1 MQENRGKHPE
11 PSSYRQR
18 CYRLQVDVD
27 KSSLATFA
35 VTVNESDLLI
45 RAADVS
51 LKKFAKERLI
61 YYRHQLEL
69 FLEQFPEIRFQLY
82 PFDPPEHA
90 LLPKVVRQMVLA
102 GKQAGVGPMAAVAG
116 AIAEAVGRDLLDRSP
131 VVMVENGGDIFL
143 AGASAYTVGIFAG
156 QSPFSGKLGLRI
168 SRSEKFS
175 AGICT
180 SSSTVGHSLSL
191 GKADAVC
198 IYADSAAFAD
208 ALATA
213 MGNEIRTRA
222 DLEPTIR
229 KALSFESVH
238 GAVAILGDELAAG
251 GDLELVTLSPG

>member
-1 MQENRGKHPE
+1 MQEKRKEQPE
-11 PSSYRQR
+11 PGSYRQR

-51 LKKFAKERLI
+51 LQKFARERLI
-61 YYRHQLEL
+61 YYRRQLEL
-69 FLEQFPEIRFQLY
+69 FLEQFPQVRFQLY
-82 PFDPPEHA
+82 PFEVPEYA
-90 LLPKVVRQMVLA
+90 LLPKIVDSMIVA
-102 GKQAGVGPMAAVAG
+102 GNRAGVGPMAAVAG
-116 AIAEAVGRDLLDRSP
+116 AIAEAVGRDLSELSP

-143 AGASAYTVGIFAG
+143 AGASSYTVGIFAG
-156 QSPFSGKLGLRI
+156 QSAFSGRLGIRI

-198 IYADSAAFAD
+198 IYADSAAAAD

-213 MGNEIRTRA
+213 MGNGIRTRN
-222 DLEPTIR
+222 DLEATIR
-229 KALSFESVH
+229 KALAFDSVY
-238 GAVAILGDELAAG
+238 GAVAILGDEMAAG
-251 GDLELVTLSPG
+251 GELELVSLSPE

>member
-1 MQENRGKHPE
+1 MKVSGREQPE

-18 CYRLQVDVD
+18 RYRLQVDVD

-51 LKKFAKERLI
+51 LQKFAKERLI
-61 YYRHQLEL
+61 YYRQQLES
-69 FLEQFPEIRFQLY
+69 FLEQFPQVRFQLY
-82 PFDPPEHA
+82 PFDAPEYA
-90 LLPKVVRQMVLA
+90 LLPKVVSSMIAA

-116 AIAEAVGRDLLDRSP
+116 AIAEAVGRDLLALSP

-143 AGASAYTVGIFAG
+143 AGASSYTVGIFAG
-156 QSPFSGKLGLRI
+156 QSPFSGKLGIQI
-168 SRSEKFS
+168 SRSENFS

-191 GKADAVC
+191 GMADAVC

-213 MGNEIRTRA
+213 MGNGIRTRD
-222 DLEPTIR
+222 DLEPTIE
-229 KALSFESVH
+229 KALAFDSVY
-238 GAVAILGDELAAG
+238 GAVAILGDEMAAG
-251 GDLELVTLSPG
+251 GELELVSLSQK